1 MFPRLRDHWLT
12 MDPRSAGLFRVTIG
26 CVWLLHL
33 ADRWALREDFYSP
46 RGVLPS
52 SLLADSREIPNFPTI
67 FTALESHAWGSGLFF
82 GVAFLAAAALTAG
95 LFTRGSALL
104 SLFAFST
111 LAHRNPYV
119 LIAGDYVLGSMLLWL
134 TVLRA
139 GKRFSVDAALRR
151 RGRDDD
157 FLREQTSP
165 PRPSLAVLGLLLQ
178 LGLIYFATAWQK
190 SGPTWWSDGTA
201 LSHMLGLHRFLR
213 PGAALVSSLP
223 DSGLVWLT
231 HGVLLFEFLV
241 LPLILLP
248 FARPWLRRVTWLGL
262 IALHGGISCVLDTG
276 SFSITMLACLPLLL
290 STADWEWIERLV
302 AVQTFGS
309 APARRSFG
317 LRWSRFLSCG
327 RANDSLAD
335 NNFEV
340 DGRHLEAAPKF
351 QSSVKPEH
359 SQSGR
364 HRTAVRTAT
373 TSWCGITSVASE
385 LVSAWLLLGML
396 CSNYSLNFAMERREA
411 PRSWLDLPQRF
422 AAAHQ
427 RWDMFAPDAPKFD
440 PQLLVRVR
448 LRDGRLLSLQSDDL
462 HSDAELPSAGIDL
475 APRLAPFTWRIYI
488 GHAILQLNPARQA
501 ESDALRQVLCRRFLR
516 ELRTLGRPLHNIH
529 AIELWSRAVPTNRR
543 AAELSAL
550 EPVHVSSLLLSEE
563 GRRE

>member
-33 ADRWALREDFYSP
+33 ADRWALPEDFYSP

-52 SLLADSREIPNFPTI
+52 SLLAASREIPNFPTI

-82 GVAFLAAAALTAG
+82 GVAFLAAAALTTG

-119 LIAGDYVLGSMLLWL
+119 LMAGDYVLGSMLLWL

-139 GKRFSVDAALRR
+139 GERFSVDAALRR

-262 IALHGGISCVLDTG
+262 IALHGGIACVLDTG
-276 SFSITMLACLPLLL
+276 GFSITMLACLPLLL
-290 STADWEWIERLV
+290 STTDWTVIERLV
-302 AVQTFGS
+302 TARRRATAVGCVESSERTSAQPVHPLLVRSEDSTHPTAVQT
-309 APARRSFG
+309 
-317 LRWSRFLSCG
+317 
-327 RANDSLAD
+327 
-335 NNFEV
+335 
-340 DGRHLEAAPKF
+340 
-351 QSSVKPEH
+351 
-359 SQSGR
+359 
-364 HRTAVRTAT
+364 TAT
-373 TSWCGITSVASE
+373 SWRGVTSVASE

-396 CSNYSLNFAMERREA
+396 CSNYSHNFAMERREA

-448 LRDGRLLSLQSDDL
+448 LRDGRLLRLQSDDL

-488 GHAILQLNPARQA
+488 GHAILQALPARQR
-501 ESDALRQVLCRRFLR
+501 ETDALRTELCRFFLR
-516 ELRTLGRPLHNIH
+516 VLATTGRPVHNIH
-529 AIELWSRAVPTNRR
+529 AIELWSCSIPTHRHV
-543 AAELSAL
+543 AEAL
-550 EPVHVSSLLLSEE
+550 PLESVHVSSLLLSEKDRGE
-563 GRRE
+563 